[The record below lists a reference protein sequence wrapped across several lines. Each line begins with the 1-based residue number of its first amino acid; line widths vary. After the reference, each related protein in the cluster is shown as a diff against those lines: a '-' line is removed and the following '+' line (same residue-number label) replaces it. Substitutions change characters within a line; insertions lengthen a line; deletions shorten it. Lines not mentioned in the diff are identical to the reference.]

1 MEPEAP
7 ETSEEEHLAKRA
19 RHNLEGQD
27 GSAGG
32 EAVGG
37 GQDGKQVGNQEDEE
51 GMAMADVARGLARDA
66 LEDAGEELEEWMM
79 NRTAE
84 EYHAFM
90 DAATLDL
97 PKAMAELKARLEQ
110 EDEEGEEEDEDEWA
124 TRVGSVG
131 GEVETG
137 NAEGGD
143 GEEGTEEEGF
153 SEQEEEEEEE
163 EEDEDDEEDDDEEE
177 AQDEEQQ
184 QQQQEEEEEDGEE
197 DEEGGV
203 GGEAGEGGEGG
214 YDQYDEDEE
223 EIAAMQRVTDLLET
237 CSEDQLHKL
246 FFDAVMRYKDD
257 ILLGH
262 DEARNDLLVSAC
274 VQHPDFEQQI
284 EAICTKNM
292 KLMEQGGEDDPVELS
307 SDESENADA
316 ADAEGAAGA
325 AGGIPDVSAPEEH
338 GGAAAAPDDSDE
350 DL

>member
-7 ETSEEEHLAKRA
+7 ETTEEEHLAKRA
-19 RHNLEGQD
+19 RHSAPNLEGQD

-32 EAVGG
+32 EAVEAEGG
-37 GQDGKQVGNQEDEE
+37 GQDGS
-51 GMAMADVARGLARDA
+51 A
-66 LEDAGEELEEWMM
+66 
-79 NRTAE
+79 
-84 EYHAFM
+84 
-90 DAATLDL
+90 
-97 PKAMAELKARLEQ
+97 
-110 EDEEGEEEDEDEWA
+110 
-124 TRVGSVG
+124 G
-131 GEVETG
+131 GELETG
-137 NAEGGD
+137 NAE
-143 GEEGTEEEGF
+143 EEGMEEEGF
-153 SEQEEEEEEE
+153 SVELEPVYAVLVVLEVVGFSDELLVVEEVLLEEEEEVVEGDDEEDEEDEEDAQEEEEQEQQQQLQEE
-163 EEDEDDEEDDDEEE
+163 EEDE
-177 AQDEEQQ
+177 
-184 QQQQEEEEEDGEE
+184 EE

-284 EAICTKNM
+284 EVICTKNM

-307 SDESENADA
+307 SDESDNADAVDAEGAAGAAGAAGGIPDVPAPEEHGGAAAAPDSDA

-338 GGAAAAPDDSDE
+338 GGAAAAPDSDE

>member
-1 MEPEAP
+1 MDPEAP

-27 GSAGG
+27 DSAGG
-32 EAVGG
+32 EAVEAEGG
-37 GQDGKQVGNQEDEE
+37 GQDGS
-51 GMAMADVARGLARDA
+51 A
-66 LEDAGEELEEWMM
+66 
-79 NRTAE
+79 
-84 EYHAFM
+84 
-90 DAATLDL
+90 
-97 PKAMAELKARLEQ
+97 
-110 EDEEGEEEDEDEWA
+110 
-124 TRVGSVG
+124 G

-153 SEQEEEEEEE
+153 SEQEEED
-163 EEDEDDEEDDDEEE
+163 DEDDEEDDDEEE

-184 QQQQEEEEEDGEE
+184 QQQQLQEEE
-197 DEEGGV
+197 
-203 GGEAGEGGEGG
+203 
-214 YDQYDEDEE
+214 EE

-338 GGAAAAPDDSDE
+338 DGAAAAPDSDAADAEGAAGAAGGIPDVSAPEEHGGAAAAPDDSDE